1 MLASFS
7 VELSMADCKNCGV
20 AFHPELPSCP
30 VCGRM
35 RDAESRRRTRF
46 WFLIN
51 TCAVTFV
58 AAVVLLRTIS
68 GGEVLVGMSS
78 ADCAAASN
86 LAAQTRSTVFM
97 LEGNQEAGEA
107 DLLSLSRAWGDLAAN
122 YTPGKY
128 SWSTSGLEHNWLDR
142 MSIAT
147 EQLAEGQ
154 LTNLEGAAAPE
165 RYVVELSRLLPRYC
179 S

>member
-1 MLASFS
+1 MTN
-7 VELSMADCKNCGV
+7 CKHCGV

-51 TCAVTFV
+51 TFAVTFV
-58 AAVVLLRTIS
+58 ATVVLLRTIS
-68 GGEVLVGMSS
+68 GGEVLAGMSS

-97 LEGNQEAGEA
+97 LEGNPNAGQA
-107 DLLSLSRAWGDLAAN
+107 DLIALSRAWGALAEN

-147 EQLAEGQ
+147 AQLAEGR
-154 LTNLEGAAAPE
+154 LTNLEGAAAPD
-165 RYVVELSRLLPRYC
+165 RYVVELTRLLPRYC